1 MEEAALLAV
10 TMEEGP
16 RARDAVP
23 LEAGTGRKRFSR
35 GLGKDQ
41 PCPHLGLAPRGPCGT
56 PDLQNHKVINV
67 CYFKPGSSQ

>member
-10 TMEEGP
+10 AMEEGP

-41 PCPHLGLAPRGPCGT
+41 PCPHLGFSPERP
-56 PDLQNHKVINV
+56 VWV
-67 CYFKPGSSQ
+67 S